1 MFQDCCKV
9 ETNWETEVKRLG
21 ELIGSRNQRQIHPT
35 QTQPFLGFVQNF
47 CPKHVFW
54 VVLLSGLARVE
65 RLKPRLRL
73 SERGWTDWEW
83 EGGRNGRRRTR
94 PAVPLLLAG
103 PNLAL
108 LPTQSHPRS
117 IANINYTLHY
127 TPPQTKTSTTPKA
140 STTKSFNLGPQS
152 QLLCRPNLHIAS
164 SKRNI
169 TPVLRHLSLGN

>member
-127 TPPQTKTSTTPKA
+127 PPFPSPNENLNDPKA
-140 STTKSFNLGPQS
+140 LTKLLNFSRVPQ
-152 QLLCRPNLHIAS
+152 LPRRPHPQNQTSH
-164 SKRNI
+164 R
-169 TPVLRHLSLGN
+169 